1 MSNFTAGMDPCVVVL
16 LNHPEVVRNN
26 PMIVDS
32 SGAQWFEE
40 VWHGSVGLNHPK
52 LMSSSSKGQDSLA
65 RAFPVHGW
73 VGLCQTRVSI
83 LLLYSSGTSVHII
96 QCLHLHCTLGS
107 AMHSLHL
114 HCTLGRAMH
123 SLHSAK
129 TVQLQCNA
137 LLKGVLE
144 RGVE

>member
-32 SGAQWFEE
+32 SGAQWF
-40 VWHGSVGLNHPK
+40 
-52 LMSSSSKGQDSLA
+52 MSSSTKGQDSLA
-65 RAFPVHGW
+65 RAFPVCGW

-107 AMHSLHL
+107 AMHSLQL

-144 RGVE
+144 RGGKVFCHGDQERIR